1 MLSLVF
7 IQVIHG
13 KSAVYVCVCVC
24 ARAHMFLKFKINIT
38 CNPWAVFQQDHGRFV
53 FRAKTIVTEAL
64 NLNFKHIKLLVL
76 VCSSPLSLFS
86 HLYCSNE
93 HSMSYNI
100 LQGATECESKW
111 EKNVWTL
118 NHISLF
124 YPGGATVM
132 FVRPEYTR
140 QRSNL
145 QANLSPSALWL
156 PVWIVSFLFDV
167 RH

>member
-1 MLSLVF
+1 M
-7 IQVIHG
+7 
-13 KSAVYVCVCVC
+13 CVCVC
-24 ARAHMFLKFKINIT
+24 ARMFLKFKINVT
-38 CNPWAVFQQDHGRFV
+38 CNPWAMFQQDHWRFV

-64 NLNFKHIKLLVL
+64 NLNFKHINFFFL
-76 VCSSPLSLFS
+76 VCSSPLSVFS

-100 LQGATECESKW
+100 LQGAIECASKW

-118 NHISLF
+118 NQISLF

-132 FVRPEYTR
+132 FMRPEYKR

-145 QANLSPSALWL
+145 KANLSLSALWL

-167 RH
+167 RR